1 MQKFDAVIIG
11 TGAAGLYTAL
21 KLPEHWNIALVTKEN
36 LQVSASQW
44 AQGGIA
50 AVTEPDDSFLLHEED
65 TLKAGAGLCEP
76 EAVRVLVEEAPA
88 RIHELLDL
96 GVAFDRYQGRLAV
109 TLEAAHSRPRILHA
123 ADATGKELIRAL
135 IEEILLRKNLTIF
148 EEALALDLWMVDG
161 VDEHSQPRK
170 QCQGV
175 YIHTHSAPQNAQGID
190 SINQGTQVL
199 ATSVTILAAGG
210 FGQLFSNTTN
220 PPVCT
225 GDGQAIAYRAG
236 ALLQDLEFI
245 QFHPTAL
252 CLEGAPRFLI
262 SEAVRGEGAHLI
274 DSQGHRFMEDY
285 HEAGEL
291 APRDVVS
298 RAIFSQLQKTGAEM
312 VWIDFRPLG
321 QAVIERR
328 FPTIQQVCKHFG
340 LDVLTE
346 PIPVAPAA
354 HYTMGG
360 VATDL
365 WGRTSVPGLYA
376 VGEVASTGVHGANR
390 LASNSL
396 LECLVFARRIALSVR
411 EMPPQIEN
419 HPLPPSPLLKPL
431 RKAEKDA
438 IHHIRRILPKLMSK
452 SLGLVRDAEALRQ
465 AQEAIQVWMEEL
477 GMDLDTPA
485 LIYANHALTREGL
498 EVWNL
503 LTLGALTVQ
512 SALYRTES
520 RGAHFRKD
528 FPQPDPSWIAHS
540 GISKNGWLKIP
551 LASRP

>member
-65 TLKAGAGLCEP
+65 TLKAGAGLCALD
-76 EAVRVLVEEAPA
+76 AVRVLVEEAPA

-148 EEALALDLWMVDG
+148 EEALALDLWMVEGADG
-161 VDEHSQPRK
+161 HK
-170 QCQGV
+170 HCQGV
-175 YIHTHSAPQNAQGID
+175 HIYTHA
-190 SINQGTQVL
+190 NQVTKVL
-199 ATSVTILAAGG
+199 VTSVTILATGG

-262 SEAVRGEGAHLI
+262 SEAVRGEGAHLLDI
-274 DSQGHRFMEDY
+274 QGYRFMKDY

-298 RAIFSQLQKTGAEM
+298 RAIFSQLQKTGSEM

-328 FPTIQQVCKHFG
+328 FPTIQQVCKYFG

-365 WGRTSVPGLYA
+365 WGKTSVPGLYA

-396 LECLVFARRIALSVR
+396 LECLVFARRIALSVTA
-411 EMPPQIEN
+411 MPKQTEN
-419 HPLPPSPLLKPL
+419 YSPPKLTLLKPL
-431 RKAEKDA
+431 EQAEQDV
-438 IHHIRRILPKLMSK
+438 IGHIRGILPKLMSK
-452 SLGLVRDAEALRQ
+452 SLGLVRDAEGLRQ

-477 GMDLDTPA
+477 GMDLDMPVP
-485 LIYANHALTREGL
+485 IYADNGLTREGL

-503 LTLGALTVQ
+503 LTLAALTIQ
-512 SALYRTES
+512 SALQRTES
-520 RGAHFRKD
+520 RGAHFRQD
-528 FPQPDPSWIAHS
+528 YPQADPNWIAHS
-540 GISKNGWLKIP
+540 GISKKGWQKIP
-551 LASRP
+551 LSTGLPQSPLA

>member
-76 EAVRVLVEEAPA
+76 EAVKVLVEEAPA

-148 EEALALDLWMVDG
+148 EEALALDLWTVDG
-161 VDEHSQPRK
+161 ADGHK
-170 QCQGV
+170 HCQGV
-175 YIHTHSAPQNAQGID
+175 HIYT
-190 SINQGTQVL
+190 NQGTKVL
-199 ATSVTILAAGG
+199 ATSVTVLAAGG

-262 SEAVRGEGAHLI
+262 SEAVRGEGAHLL
-274 DSQGHRFMEDY
+274 DVQGERFMKDY

-298 RAIFSQLQKTGAEM
+298 RAIFSQLQKTGSEK

-328 FPTIQQVCKHFG
+328 FPTIQQVCKYFG

-365 WGRTSVPGLYA
+365 WGKTSVPGLYA

-396 LECLVFARRIALSVR
+396 LECLVFARRIALSVTAIPKQT
-411 EMPPQIEN
+411 EYQPAPQ
-419 HPLPPSPLLKPL
+419 LPPLKPL
-431 RKAEKDA
+431 KQSPQDA
-438 IHHIRRILPKLMSK
+438 IHHIRHILPKLMSK
-452 SLGLVRDAEALRQ
+452 SLGLVRDAEGLQQ

-477 GMDLDTPA
+477 GMDLDMSAP
-485 LIYANHALTREGL
+485 IYADNVLTREGL

-512 SALYRTES
+512 SALQRTES
-520 RGAHFRKD
+520 RGAHFRQD
-528 FPQPDPSWIAHS
+528 YPQADPNWVAHS
-540 GISKNGWLKIP
+540 GISKKGWQKIP
-551 LASRP
+551 LSSNIAKKDA

>member
-76 EAVRVLVEEAPA
+76 EAVKVLVEEAPA

-135 IEEILLRKNLTIF
+135 IEEILLHKNLTIF
-148 EEALALDLWMVDG
+148 EEALALDLWTVDG
-161 VDEHSQPRK
+161 ADGHKYCR
-170 QCQGV
+170 GV
-175 YIHTHSAPQNAQGID
+175 HIYT
-190 SINQGTQVL
+190 NQGTKVL
-199 ATSVTILAAGG
+199 ATSVTVLAAGG

-262 SEAVRGEGAHLI
+262 SEAVRGEGAHLL
-274 DSQGHRFMEDY
+274 DVQGYRFMKDY

-298 RAIFSQLQKTGAEM
+298 RAIFSQLQKTGSEK

-328 FPTIQQVCKHFG
+328 FPTIQQVCRHFG

-365 WGRTSVPGLYA
+365 WGKTSVPGLYA

-396 LECLVFARRIALSVR
+396 LECLVFARRIALSVTT
-411 EMPPQIEN
+411 MPKQTEN
-419 HPLPPSPLLKPL
+419 QPASQLPLLKPL
-431 RKAEKDA
+431 KQSQQGT
-438 IHHIRRILPKLMSK
+438 IHHIRHILPKLMSK
-452 SLGLVRDAEALRQ
+452 SLGLVRDAEGLEQ
-465 AQEAIQVWMEEL
+465 AQKAIQVWMEEL
-477 GMDLDTPA
+477 GMDLDTPIP
-485 LIYANHALTREGL
+485 IYADNALTREGL

-512 SALYRTES
+512 SALQRTES
-520 RGAHFRKD
+520 RGAHFRQD
-528 FPQPDPSWIAHS
+528 YPQADPNWVAHS
-540 GISKNGWLKIP
+540 GISKKGWQKIP
-551 LASRP
+551 LSSNIAKKDA

>member
-36 LQVSASQW
+36 LQISASQW

-76 EAVRVLVEEAPA
+76 EAVKVLVEEAPA

-123 ADATGKELIRAL
+123 ADATGKELIRVL

-161 VDEHSQPRK
+161 ADGAHKKCR
-170 QCQGV
+170 GV
-175 YIHTHSAPQNAQGID
+175 YIHTHGAPQNAQETD
-190 SINQGTQVL
+190 TTNQGTKVL

-262 SEAVRGEGAHLI
+262 SEAVRGEGAHLL
-274 DSQGHRFMEDY
+274 DSQGYRFMKDY

-365 WGRTSVPGLYA
+365 WGKTSVPGLYA

-396 LECLVFARRIALSVR
+396 LECLVFARRIALSVS
-411 EMPPQIEN
+411 EMPPQIEKY
-419 HPLPPSPLLKPL
+419 PAPQPPLLKPL
-431 RKAEKDA
+431 KKAERDA
-438 IHHIRRILPKLMSK
+438 IHHIRSILPKLMSK
-452 SLGLVRDAEALRQ
+452 SLGLVRDAQSLQQ
-465 AQEAIQVWMEEL
+465 AQEAILVWMEEL
-477 GMDLDTPA
+477 GMNLDTLAP
-485 LIYANHALTREGL
+485 IYANNVLTREGL

-512 SALYRTES
+512 SALQRTES
-520 RGAHFRKD
+520 RGAHFRQD
-528 FPQPDPSWIAHS
+528 YPQPDPAWLVHS
-540 GISKNGWLKIP
+540 GISKKGWLKIP
-551 LASRP
+551 LSRS

>member
-36 LQVSASQW
+36 LQISASQW

-76 EAVRVLVEEAPA
+76 DAVRILVEEAPA

-161 VDEHSQPRK
+161 ADGANK
-170 QCQGV
+170 QCRGV
-175 YIHTHSAPQNAQGID
+175 YIHTHGAPHSSQEADNPT
-190 SINQGTQVL
+190 QGTKVL

-262 SEAVRGEGAHLI
+262 SEAVRGEGAHLL
-274 DSQGHRFMEDY
+274 DSQGYRFMKDY

-298 RAIFSQLQKTGAEM
+298 RAIFSQLQKTGSEM

-365 WGRTSVPGLYA
+365 WGKTSVPGLYA

-396 LECLVFARRIALSVR
+396 LECLVFARRIALSVS
-411 EMPPQIEN
+411 EMPPQIEKY
-419 HPLPPSPLLKPL
+419 PVPQPPLLKPL
-431 RKAEKDA
+431 KKAERDA
-438 IHHIRRILPKLMSK
+438 IHHIRGILPKLMSK
-452 SLGLVRDAEALRQ
+452 SLGLVRDAQSLQQ
-465 AQEAIQVWMEEL
+465 AQEAIRVWMEEL
-477 GMDLDTPA
+477 GMDLNTLAP
-485 LIYANHALTREGL
+485 IYANNALTREGL

-512 SALYRTES
+512 SALHRTES
-520 RGAHFRKD
+520 RGAHFRQD
-528 FPQPDPSWIAHS
+528 YPQPDLNWMAHS
-540 GISKNGWLKIP
+540 GISKKGWLKIP
-551 LASRP
+551 LSRG

>member
-65 TLKAGAGLCEP
+65 TLKAGAGLCESD
-76 EAVRVLVEEAPA
+76 AVRVLVEEAPA

-161 VDEHSQPRK
+161 ADEHSQHRK

-175 YIHTHSAPQNAQGID
+175 YILSAQGAD
-190 SINQGTQVL
+190 SIHQGTQVL

-252 CLEGAPRFLI
+252 CLAGAPRFLI

-274 DSQGHRFMEDY
+274 DSQGHRFMKDY

-365 WGRTSVPGLYA
+365 WGRTSLPGLYA

-411 EMPPQIEN
+411 EMPAQPESHPVPQA
-419 HPLPPSPLLKPL
+419 PLLKPL
-431 RKAEKDA
+431 KKAEQDA

-452 SLGLVRDAEALRQ
+452 SLGLVRDAESLRQ
-465 AQEAIQVWMEEL
+465 AQAAIQVWMEEL

-485 LIYANHALTREGL
+485 PIYANHALTREGL

-512 SALYRTES
+512 SALQRTES
-520 RGAHFRKD
+520 RGAHFRQD
-528 FPQPDPSWIAHS
+528 YPQSDPAWIAHS
-540 GISKNGWLKIP
+540 GISKKGWLKIP
-551 LASRP
+551 LSRA

>member
-36 LQVSASQW
+36 LQISASQW

-65 TLKAGAGLCEP
+65 TLKAGAGLCEID
-76 EAVRVLVEEAPA
+76 AVRVLVEEAPA
-88 RIHELLDL
+88 RIQELLDL

-148 EEALALDLWMVDG
+148 EEALALDLWMVEDADG
-161 VDEHSQPRK
+161 QRHCR
-170 QCQGV
+170 GV
-175 YIHTHSAPQNAQGID
+175 YIYTAQG
-190 SINQGTQVL
+190 TEVL
-199 ATSVTILAAGG
+199 ATAATVLAAGG
-210 FGQLFSNTTN
+210 FGRLFSHTTN

-262 SEAVRGEGAHLI
+262 SEAVRGEGAHLL
-274 DSQGHRFMEDY
+274 DVQGYRFMKDY

-298 RAIFSQLQKTGAEM
+298 RAVFSQLQKTGSDI
-312 VWIDFRPLG
+312 VWIDFRPIG

-328 FPTIQQVCKHFG
+328 FPTIRQVCQHFG
-340 LDVLTE
+340 LDVVKDL
-346 PIPVAPAA
+346 IPVAPAA

-365 WGRTSVPGLYA
+365 WGKTSVPGLYA

-396 LECLVFARRIALSVR
+396 LECLVFARRIALSVTGV
-411 EMPPQIEN
+411 P
-419 HPLPPSPLLKPL
+419 HPLEDEPEPPAPLPKPL
-431 RKAEKDA
+431 KKAERSSM
-438 IHHIRRILPKLMSK
+438 HHIRSILPKLMSK
-452 SLGLVRDAEALRQ
+452 SLGLVRDEEGLWQAAEAIR
-465 AQEAIQVWMEEL
+465 VWMEEM
-477 GMDLDTPA
+477 GMDLEAQAP
-485 LIYANHALTREGL
+485 IYADNALTREGL

-512 SALYRTES
+512 SALRRTES
-520 RGAHFRKD
+520 RGAHFRQD
-528 FPQPDPSWIAHS
+528 YPNQDPQWVAHS
-540 GISKNGWLKIP
+540 GISKKGWQKIP
-551 LASRP
+551 LPAKESVERS

>member
-65 TLKAGAGLCEP
+65 TLKAGVGLCEL
-76 EAVRVLVEEAPA
+76 EAVKVLVEEAPA

-123 ADATGKELIRAL
+123 ADATGKELI
-135 IEEILLRKNLTIF
+135 F
-148 EEALALDLWMVDG
+148 EEALALDLWTVDG
-161 VDEHSQPRK
+161 ADGHKHCR
-170 QCQGV
+170 GV
-175 YIHTHSAPQNAQGID
+175 HIYT
-190 SINQGTQVL
+190 NQGTKVL
-199 ATSVTILAAGG
+199 ATSVTVLAAGG

-262 SEAVRGEGAHLI
+262 SEAVRGEGAHLL
-274 DSQGHRFMEDY
+274 DVQGYRFMKDY

-298 RAIFSQLQKTGAEM
+298 RAIFSQLQKTGSER

-328 FPTIQQVCKHFG
+328 FPTIQQVCKYFG

-365 WGRTSVPGLYA
+365 WGKTSVPGLYA

-396 LECLVFARRIALSVR
+396 LECLVFARRIALSVTAIPKQT
-411 EMPPQIEN
+411 EHQPAPE
-419 HPLPPSPLLKPL
+419 LPLLKPL
-431 RKAEKDA
+431 KQSPQDA
-438 IHHIRRILPKLMSK
+438 IHHIRRILPKLMNK
-452 SLGLVRDAEALRQ
+452 SLGLVRDAEGLQQ

-477 GMDLDTPA
+477 GMDLDMPA
-485 LIYANHALTREGL
+485 PIYADNALTREGL

-512 SALYRTES
+512 SALQRTES
-520 RGAHFRKD
+520 RGAHFRQD
-528 FPQPDPSWIAHS
+528 YPQTDPNWIAHS
-540 GISKNGWLKIP
+540 GISKKGWQKIP
-551 LASRP
+551 LA

>member
-21 KLPEHWNIALVTKEN
+21 KLPEHWSIALVTKEN
-36 LQVSASQW
+36 LQISASQW

-65 TLKAGAGLCEP
+65 TLKAGAGLCELD
-76 EAVRVLVEEAPA
+76 AVRVLVEEAPA
-88 RIHELLDL
+88 RIQELLDL

-148 EEALALDLWMVDG
+148 EEALALDLWMVEGADG
-161 VDEHSQPRK
+161 QR
-170 QCQGV
+170 QCRGV
-175 YIHTHSAPQNAQGID
+175 YIYNAQG
-190 SINQGTQVL
+190 TEVL
-199 ATSVTILAAGG
+199 ATAVTVLAAGG
-210 FGQLFSNTTN
+210 FGRLFSNTTN

-262 SEAVRGEGAHLI
+262 SEAVRGEGAHLL
-274 DSQGHRFMEDY
+274 DVQGYRFMKDY

-298 RAIFSQLQKTGAEM
+298 RAIFSQLQKTGSDM

-328 FPTIQQVCKHFG
+328 FPTIRQVCEHFG
-340 LDVLTE
+340 LDVLKDL
-346 PIPVAPAA
+346 IPVAPAA

-365 WGRTSVPGLYA
+365 WGKTSVPGLYA

-396 LECLVFARRIALSVR
+396 LECLVFARRIALHVTGVPQPI
-411 EMPPQIEN
+411 EDYPEPPV
-419 HPLPPSPLLKPL
+419 PLPKPL
-431 RKAEKDA
+431 KKAEQFSM
-438 IHHIRRILPKLMSK
+438 HHIRSILPRLMGK
-452 SLGLVRDAEALRQ
+452 SLGLVRDEEGLRQ
-465 AQEAIQVWMEEL
+465 AAEAIRVWMEEM
-477 GMDLDTPA
+477 GMDLEAQAP
-485 LIYANHALTREGL
+485 IYTDNALTREGL

-512 SALYRTES
+512 SALRRTES
-520 RGAHFRKD
+520 RGAHFRRD
-528 FPQPDPSWIAHS
+528 YPNQDPQWIAHS
-540 GISKNGWLKIP
+540 GISKKGWQKIP
-551 LASRP
+551 LPAKSLHS

>member
-1 MQKFDAVIIG
+1 MQKFDAVIVG

-36 LQVSASQW
+36 LQISASQW

-76 EAVRVLVEEAPA
+76 EAVKVLVEEAPA

-161 VDEHSQPRK
+161 VDGHKHCR
-170 QCQGV
+170 GV
-175 YIHTHSAPQNAQGID
+175 HIYTHA
-190 SINQGTQVL
+190 NQATKVL

-252 CLEGAPRFLI
+252 CLAGAPRFLI
-262 SEAVRGEGAHLI
+262 SEAVRGEGAHLL
-274 DSQGHRFMEDY
+274 DSQGYRFMKDY

-298 RAIFSQLQKTGAEM
+298 RAIFSQLQKTGTEM

-328 FPTIQQVCKHFG
+328 FPTIRQVCKHFG

-365 WGRTSVPGLYA
+365 WGKTSVPGLYA

-396 LECLVFARRIALSVR
+396 LECLVFARRIALSVTA
-411 EMPPQIEN
+411 MPKQTEN
-419 HPLPPSPLLKPL
+419 YPAPKLPLLRPL
-431 RKAEKDA
+431 KQAEQDA
-438 IHHIRRILPKLMSK
+438 IHHIRSILPKLMSK
-452 SLGLVRDAEALRQ
+452 SLGLVRDAEELQQ

-485 LIYANHALTREGL
+485 PIYADNTLTREGL

-512 SALYRTES
+512 SALQRTES
-520 RGAHFRKD
+520 RGAHFRQD
-528 FPQPDPSWIAHS
+528 YPQADPTWIAHS
-540 GISKNGWLKIP
+540 GISKKGWQKIP
-551 LASRP
+551 LGLTHSPPKSPIA

>member
-76 EAVRVLVEEAPA
+76 EAVKILVEEAPA

-148 EEALALDLWMVDG
+148 EEALALDLWMVEGADG
-161 VDEHSQPRK
+161 HKHCR
-170 QCQGV
+170 GV
-175 YIHTHSAPQNAQGID
+175 HIYT
-190 SINQGTQVL
+190 NQGPKVL
-199 ATSVTILAAGG
+199 VTSVTVLAAGG

-262 SEAVRGEGAHLI
+262 SEAVRGEGAHLL
-274 DSQGHRFMEDY
+274 DSQGYRFMKDY

-298 RAIFSQLQKTGAEM
+298 RAIFSQLQKTGSEM

-321 QAVIERR
+321 QALIERR
-328 FPTIQQVCKHFG
+328 FPTIQQVCKYFG

-360 VATDL
+360 VATDF
-365 WGRTSVPGLYA
+365 WGKTSVPGLYA

-396 LECLVFARRIALSVR
+396 LECLVFARRIALSVTA
-411 EMPPQIEN
+411 MPQLTEN
-419 HPLPPSPLLKPL
+419 HPDPKLPLLRPL
-431 RKAEKDA
+431 EQAEQDA
-438 IHHIRRILPKLMSK
+438 IHHIRSILPKLMSK
-452 SLGLVRDAEALRQ
+452 SLGLVRDAEGLRQ

-485 LIYANHALTREGL
+485 PIYADNALTREGL

-512 SALYRTES
+512 SALQRTES
-520 RGAHFRKD
+520 RGAHFRQD
-528 FPQPDPSWIAHS
+528 YPQADPNWIAHS
-540 GISKNGWLKIP
+540 GISKKGWQKIP
-551 LASRP
+551 LPGNTAKKDL

>member
-11 TGAAGLYTAL
+11 TGAAGLYSAL

-76 EAVRVLVEEAPA
+76 DAVRVLVEEAPA

-161 VDEHSQPRK
+161 ADGPKHCR
-170 QCQGV
+170 GV
-175 YIHTHSAPQNAQGID
+175 YIYTHA
-190 SINQGTQVL
+190 NQGTEVL

-210 FGQLFSNTTN
+210 FGQLFSHTTN

-262 SEAVRGEGAHLI
+262 SEAVRGEGAHLL
-274 DSQGHRFMEDY
+274 DSQGYRFMKDY

-298 RAIFSQLQKTGAEM
+298 RAIFSQLQKTGSER

-328 FPTIQQVCKHFG
+328 FPTIQQVCKYFG

-360 VATDL
+360 VVTDL
-365 WGRTSVPGLYA
+365 WGKTSVPGLYA

-396 LECLVFARRIALSVR
+396 LECLVFARRIALSVTA
-411 EMPPQIEN
+411 MPQQQIEKN
-419 HPLPPSPLLKPL
+419 YPPPKLPLLQPL
-431 RKAEKDA
+431 KQVEQDA
-438 IHHIRRILPKLMSK
+438 IHHIRGCLPKLMSK
-452 SLGLVRDAEALRQ
+452 SLGLVRNAEGLRQ
-465 AQEAIQVWMEEL
+465 AQEAIWVWMEEL

-485 LIYANHALTREGL
+485 PIYANNGLTRESL

-503 LTLGALTVQ
+503 LTLGALTLQ
-512 SALYRTES
+512 SALQRTES
-520 RGAHFRKD
+520 RGAHFRQD
-528 FPQPDPSWIAHS
+528 YPQAAPNWIAHS
-540 GISKNGWLKIP
+540 GISKKGWQKIP
-551 LASRP
+551 LSTGLKHSPPTPP

>member
-76 EAVRVLVEEAPA
+76 EAVKVLVEEAPA

-161 VDEHSQPRK
+161 ADGHK
-170 QCQGV
+170 HCQGV
-175 YIHTHSAPQNAQGID
+175 HIYT
-190 SINQGTQVL
+190 NQGTKVL

-252 CLEGAPRFLI
+252 CLAGAPRFLI
-262 SEAVRGEGAHLI
+262 SEAVRGEGAHLL
-274 DSQGHRFMEDY
+274 DSQGYRFMKDY

-298 RAIFSQLQKTGAEM
+298 RAIFSQLQKTGSEM

-328 FPTIQQVCKHFG
+328 FPTIRQVCKYFG

-365 WGRTSVPGLYA
+365 WGKTSVPGLYA

-396 LECLVFARRIALSVR
+396 LECLVFARRIALSVTA
-411 EMPPQIEN
+411 MPKQTEN
-419 HPLPPSPLLKPL
+419 YPAPKLPLLKPL
-431 RKAEKDA
+431 KQTEKDA
-438 IHHIRRILPKLMSK
+438 IHHIRSILPKLMSK
-452 SLGLVRDAEALRQ
+452 SLGLVRDAEGLRQ

-477 GMDLDTPA
+477 GIDLDTPVP
-485 LIYANHALTREGL
+485 IYADNALTREGL

-512 SALYRTES
+512 SALQRTES
-520 RGAHFRKD
+520 RGAHFRQD
-528 FPQPDPSWIAHS
+528 YPQADPNWIAHS
-540 GISKNGWLKIP
+540 GISKKGWQKIP
-551 LASRP
+551 LPTGLTPAPPKSPIA

>member
-36 LQVSASQW
+36 LQISASQW

-65 TLKAGAGLCEP
+65 TLKAGAGLCEID
-76 EAVRVLVEEAPA
+76 AVRVLVEEAPA
-88 RIHELLDL
+88 RIQELLDL

-148 EEALALDLWMVDG
+148 EEALALDLWMVEDADG
-161 VDEHSQPRK
+161 QRHCR
-170 QCQGV
+170 GV
-175 YIHTHSAPQNAQGID
+175 YIYTAQG
-190 SINQGTQVL
+190 TEVL
-199 ATSVTILAAGG
+199 ATAATVLAAGG
-210 FGQLFSNTTN
+210 FGRLFSHTTN

-262 SEAVRGEGAHLI
+262 SEAVRGEGAHLL
-274 DSQGHRFMEDY
+274 DVQGYRFMKDY

-298 RAIFSQLQKTGAEM
+298 RAVFSQLQKTGSDI
-312 VWIDFRPLG
+312 VWIDFRPIG

-328 FPTIQQVCKHFG
+328 FPTIRQVCQHFG
-340 LDVLTE
+340 LDVLKDL
-346 PIPVAPAA
+346 IPVAPAA

-365 WGRTSVPGLYA
+365 WGKTSVPGLYA

-396 LECLVFARRIALSVR
+396 LECLVFARRIALSVTGV
-411 EMPPQIEN
+411 P
-419 HPLPPSPLLKPL
+419 HPLEDEPEPPAPLPKPL
-431 RKAEKDA
+431 KKAERSSM
-438 IHHIRRILPKLMSK
+438 HHIRSILPKLMSK
-452 SLGLVRDAEALRQ
+452 SLGLVRDEEGLWQAAEAIR
-465 AQEAIQVWMEEL
+465 VWMEEM
-477 GMDLDTPA
+477 GMDLEAQAP
-485 LIYANHALTREGL
+485 IYADNALTREGL

-512 SALYRTES
+512 SALRRTES
-520 RGAHFRKD
+520 RGAHFRQD
-528 FPQPDPSWIAHS
+528 YPNQDPQWVAHS
-540 GISKNGWLKIP
+540 GISKKGWQKIP
-551 LASRP
+551 LPAKESVERS

>member
-36 LQVSASQW
+36 LQISASQW

-65 TLKAGAGLCEP
+65 TLKAGAGLCEID
-76 EAVRVLVEEAPA
+76 AVRVLVEEAPA
-88 RIHELLDL
+88 RIQELLDL

-148 EEALALDLWMVDG
+148 EEALALDLWMVEDADG
-161 VDEHSQPRK
+161 QRR
-170 QCQGV
+170 CRGV
-175 YIHTHSAPQNAQGID
+175 YIYTAQG
-190 SINQGTQVL
+190 TEVL
-199 ATSVTILAAGG
+199 ATAVTVLAAGG
-210 FGQLFSNTTN
+210 FGRLFSHTTN

-262 SEAVRGEGAHLI
+262 SEAVRGEGAHLL
-274 DSQGHRFMEDY
+274 DVQGYRFMKDY

-298 RAIFSQLQKTGAEM
+298 RAVFSQLQKTGSDM
-312 VWIDFRPLG
+312 VWIDFRPIG

-328 FPTIQQVCKHFG
+328 FPTIRQVCQHFG
-340 LDVLTE
+340 LDVLKDL
-346 PIPVAPAA
+346 IPVAPAA

-365 WGRTSVPGLYA
+365 WGKTSVPGLYA

-396 LECLVFARRIALSVR
+396 LECLVFARRIALSVTGVPHSI
-411 EMPPQIEN
+411 EDEPEPPA
-419 HPLPPSPLLKPL
+419 PLPKPL
-431 RKAEKDA
+431 KKAEQFSM
-438 IHHIRRILPKLMSK
+438 HHIRSILPKLMSK
-452 SLGLVRDAEALRQ
+452 SLGLVRDEEGLRQ
-465 AQEAIQVWMEEL
+465 AAEAIRVWMEEM
-477 GMDLDTPA
+477 GMDLEAQAP
-485 LIYANHALTREGL
+485 IYADNALTREGL

-512 SALYRTES
+512 SALRRTES
-520 RGAHFRKD
+520 RGAHFRRD
-528 FPQPDPSWIAHS
+528 YPNQDPQWVVHS
-540 GISKNGWLKIP
+540 GISKKGWQKIP
-551 LASRP
+551 LPAKESVERS

>member
-76 EAVRVLVEEAPA
+76 DAVKVLVEEAPA

-161 VDEHSQPRK
+161 ADGHRH
-170 QCQGV
+170 CRGV
-175 YIHTHSAPQNAQGID
+175 HIYA
-190 SINQGTQVL
+190 NQGTKVL

-262 SEAVRGEGAHLI
+262 SEAVRGEGAHLL
-274 DSQGHRFMEDY
+274 DSQGYRFMKDY

-298 RAIFSQLQKTGAEM
+298 RAIFSQLQKTGSEM

-328 FPTIQQVCKHFG
+328 FPTIQQVCKYFG

-360 VATDL
+360 VTTDL
-365 WGRTSVPGLYA
+365 WGKTSVPGLYA

-396 LECLVFARRIALSVR
+396 LECLVFARRIALSVTA
-411 EMPPQIEN
+411 MPQQTEN
-419 HPLPPSPLLKPL
+419 YLAPKLPLLKPL
-431 RKAEKDA
+431 RQAEQDA
-438 IHHIRRILPKLMSK
+438 IHHIRGILPKLMSK
-452 SLGLVRDAEALRQ
+452 SLGLVRNAEGLRQ

-477 GMDLDTPA
+477 GMDLNTPVP
-485 LIYANHALTREGL
+485 IYADNALTREGL

-512 SALYRTES
+512 SALQRTES
-520 RGAHFRKD
+520 RGAHFRQD
-528 FPQPDPSWIAHS
+528 YPQTDPGWIAHS
-540 GISKNGWLKIP
+540 GISKKGWQKIP
-551 LASRP
+551 LSTRLKHSPPKSPLA